1 MSTPS
6 NSSDT
11 LVHDLARRLDEAV
24 RSATATEQPSL
35 TTPVTLTQAYDVQ
48 RAGVALRAARGDHQV
63 GVKLGFTSRAKAE
76 QMGVAD
82 VIAGVI
88 TQRMQVEDGGSVDV
102 GELIH
107 ARVEPEVVFRLG
119 SDLGPDDA
127 GDPLDAVAEIA
138 PALEVIDS
146 RYRDFR
152 FSLEDVVA
160 DNTSASRFVVGSW
173 TPLAEARAAMD
184 LADLDVVLDVDGAP
198 AATGSTGAI
207 LGDPLLA
214 VAAMQRMA
222 RQHGFV
228 MPAGTIVLAG
238 AATEAVPLPTT
249 PGSVVSATVAGLGRV
264 SLSIA
269 GGAS

>member
-1 MSTPS
+1 MNDSTSPAIRA
-6 NSSDT
+6 
-11 LVHDLARRLDEAV
+11 VAVRLDDAV
-24 RSATATEQPSL
+24 RAATTTDRPSQ
-35 TTPVTLTQAYDVQ
+35 TTPLTLTEAYAVQ
-48 RAGVALRAARGDHQV
+48 RAGVALRAARGDVQA

-88 TQRMQVEDGGSVDV
+88 TRSMQVADGGTLDVDR
-102 GELIH
+102 LIH
-107 ARVEPEVVFRLG
+107 ARVEPEVAFRLG
-119 SDLGPDDA
+119 SDLDPHAG

-146 RYRDFR
+146 RYQAFR

-160 DNTSASRFVVGSW
+160 DNTSASRFVVGPW
-173 TPLAEARAAMD
+173 TPFDDARARLD
-184 LADLDVVLDVDGAP
+184 LADLDVSLEIDGAV
-198 AATGSTGAI
+198 AAAGSTAAI
-207 LGDPLLA
+207 LGDPLEA
-214 VAAMQRMA
+214 MAAIRRMA
-222 RQHGFV
+222 AEHGLV

-249 PGSVVSATVAGLGRV
+249 PGAAVSATVVGLGTV

-269 GGAS
+269 AGGGS